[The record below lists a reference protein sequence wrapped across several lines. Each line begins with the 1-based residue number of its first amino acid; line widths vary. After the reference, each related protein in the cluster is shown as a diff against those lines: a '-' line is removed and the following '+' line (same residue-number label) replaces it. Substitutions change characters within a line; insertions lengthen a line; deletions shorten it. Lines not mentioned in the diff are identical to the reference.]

1 MSEVNLKD
9 SNTNRACITTV
20 QASERS
26 GLSKVHLTR
35 LLRNGTL
42 EGIQLGREWLIYT
55 DSLEKYVAIPHKPGP
70 KGPIKKGRQDNNHK
84 QVPRPGHTSINH

>member
-1 MSEVNLKD
+1 MKGSASVRDIKLKD
-9 SNTNRACITTV
+9 INANRECIPTD

-42 EGIQLGREWLIYT
+42 EGIQLGREWLVYT
-55 DSLEKYVAIPHKPGP
+55 DSLEGYIALPHKSGP
-70 KGPIKKGRQDNNHK
+70 KGPIKKATQKGKHE
-84 QVPRPGHTSINH
+84 

>member
-1 MSEVNLKD
+1 MSEIKLKD
-9 SNTNRACITTV
+9 INTNRECIPTD

-55 DSLEKYVAIPHKPGP
+55 DSLENYVAMPHKSGP
-70 KGPIKKGRQDNNHK
+70 KGPIKKAKAENNHE
-84 QVPRPGHTSINH
+84 

>member
-1 MSEVNLKD
+1 MKGNDLVRDIKLKD
-9 SNTNRACITTV
+9 INANRECIPTD
-20 QASERS
+20 QASEES

-55 DSLEKYVAIPHKPGP
+55 DSLEIYIASPHKSGP
-70 KGPIKKGRQDNNHK
+70 KGPMKKVK
-84 QVPRPGHTSINH
+84 QESKLD